1 MGSFG
6 IWVYLLFALK
16 KSFDFSPRIIHSNE
30 LQSRKSIDDCFISI
44 IIPARNEEKYIKKC
58 VASLLNQNYN
68 KYACL
73 TEKQKN
79 DSF

>member
-1 MGSFG
+1 MVNSELIGILFFSILVMGSFG

-44 IIPARNEEKYIKKC
+44 IIELKRRKIY
-58 VASLLNQNYN
+58 
-68 KYACL
+68 
-73 TEKQKN
+73 
-79 DSF
+79 